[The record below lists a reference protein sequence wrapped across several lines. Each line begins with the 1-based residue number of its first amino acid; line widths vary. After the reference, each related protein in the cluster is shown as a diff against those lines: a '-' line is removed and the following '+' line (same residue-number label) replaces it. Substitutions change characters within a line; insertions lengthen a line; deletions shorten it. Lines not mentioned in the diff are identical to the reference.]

1 MTAVPV
7 RVQAWSIG
15 SRSRVSVFDTLGDTR
30 PRRGLPSAIEAGQAY
45 YWSAQWQ
52 TDEAESVH
60 ELERG
65 EGRCFDS
72 IEDAL
77 AWLRSP
83 ED

>member
-1 MTAVPV
+1 
-7 RVQAWSIG
+7 
-15 SRSRVSVFDTLGDTR
+15 
-30 PRRGLPSAIEAGQAY
+30 LPSAIEAGQAY